1 MKFNYKYI
9 LFALLIL
16 FFFSKLKE
24 NFAATSPGTL
34 MQLVASG
41 AQDIYLTGGD
51 GRPAEP
57 VLESIS
63 NY

>member
-1 MKFNYKYI
+1 
-9 LFALLIL
+9 
-16 FFFSKLKE
+16 
-24 NFAATSPGTL
+24 